1 MSGKTATE
9 VVMVRSGDSTSLL
22 RVVGGRAQ
30 VDVISMPALS
40 GLVDSVS
47 LRGHTG
53 GTYVRVTSNNSLC
66 VAASGGGGG
75 SSSGNNTVVFGA
87 NTWKIRS
94 TGYGPV
100 MTADH
105 SFVETSL
112 SGLNT
117 RFDSSPASS
126 YSASVVCE
134 DYLYFIFSGLITR
147 TGVPTDI
154 LFKVQ
159 FKSNNTWVTYRP
171 DFWSDLRWTDTAVG
185 ANGLP
190 FAFDGLCVGKKI
202 RAFVTATGLTAGSHF
217 FTLANMALGLK
228 A

>member
-1 MSGKTATE
+1 MSGKTATQ

-22 RVVGGRAQ
+22 RVVAGRAQ

-47 LRGHTG
+47 LRGHGG
-53 GTYVRVTSNNSLC
+53 GTYVRVTANNSLC

-100 MTADH
+100 MVADH

-117 RFDSSPASS
+117 KFDNTPLSS

-134 DYLYFIFSGLITR
+134 DYLYFLLSGLITR
-147 TGVPTDI
+147 NSVPTDI
-154 LFKVQ
+154 QFKVQ
-159 FKSNNTWVTYRP
+159 FKSNNTWTTYKP
-171 DFWSDLRWTDTAVG
+171 DFWSDVRWTDTAVG
-185 ANGLP
+185 GAGMP
-190 FAFDGLCVGKKI
+190 FALDGLCVGKKI
-202 RAFVTATGLTAGSHF
+202 RTFVTTTGVNSTNR
-217 FTLANMALGLK
+217 FTLSNMALGLK
-228 A
+228 S

>member
-1 MSGKTATE
+1 MSGKTPTQ
-9 VVMVRSGDSTSLL
+9 VVLVQSGDSTSLL
-22 RVVGGRAQ
+22 RVVSGRAQ

-53 GTYVRVTSNNSLC
+53 GTYVRVTANNSLC
-66 VAASGGGGG
+66 VTGGGG
-75 SSSGNNTVVFGA
+75 SSTGNNTVVFGA
-87 NTWKIRS
+87 NTWKIRA
-94 TGYGPV
+94 TGYGPI

-117 RFDSSPASS
+117 RLDSSPAST
-126 YSASVVCE
+126 YSASVICE
-134 DYLYFIFSGLITR
+134 DYLYFMFSGLITR

-154 LFKVQ
+154 QFKIQ
-159 FKSNNTWVTYRP
+159 FKSNSTWVPYRP

-190 FAFDGLCVGKKI
+190 FALDGLCVGKKI

-217 FTLANMALGLK
+217 FTLSNMALGLK